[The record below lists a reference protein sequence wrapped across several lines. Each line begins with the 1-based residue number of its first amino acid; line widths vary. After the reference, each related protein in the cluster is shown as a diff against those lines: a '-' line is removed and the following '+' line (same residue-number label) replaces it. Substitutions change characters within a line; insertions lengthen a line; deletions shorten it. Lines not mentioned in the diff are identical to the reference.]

1 MKIRISMKETS
12 TAGSVYSAP
21 SMESQEQ
28 QLPSDEE
35 LAVRDQEEA
44 DRQEQQAEKD
54 RKEAAKKAKEKAAKL
69 PPADK
74 EPGGDKKEGGGGDDE
89 ESEDDS
95 EDDEDM
101 DDEDMDD
108 EDMEDMED
116 DDEESED
123 DSDDDEESEDDEEA
137 TAAAIVAPVVPAPA
151 TPRNRPYPDAY
162 VEQTPDV
169 ILPVKER
176 ELTPE
181 EIAAKAEKD
190 AEKPVADNADAIIPE
205 KPKGNETGT
214 GEGAGDT
221 NKDGGAAKNDS
232 ATKEVA
238 TAATVRVRPYP
249 DCWND

>member
-95 EDDEDM
+95 E

>member
-101 DDEDMDD
+101 DDEDM
-108 EDMEDMED
+108 EDMED

-137 TAAAIVAPVVPAPA
+137 TAAAIVAPIVPAPA